1 MGCANKS
8 VDVEHKSIDEVDKRG
23 AHTVVSER
31 GLAGAIG
38 GCATRFFCQPFDVL
52 KIRFQVS
59 MTLYE
64 MFVRY

>member
-1 MGCANKS
+1 MGSNNAEK
-8 VDVEHKSIDEVDKRG
+8 VENHQPLPNHKQKK
-23 AHTVVSER
+23 AHGVVTDQ

-59 MTLYE
+59 VLYVLNE
-64 MFVRY
+64 TS